1 MSAADKSGARTSPA
15 PPSAA
20 DDPVKASDPSAPE
33 AADPARFRA
42 AAQGR
47 ALAALNVLVGLM
59 DNASSDAVRASAANA
74 VIDRAFGRAAPAA
87 RAGGEEAEDVEIS
100 FAWLSPEKS

>member
-1 MSAADKSGARTSPA
+1 
-15 PPSAA
+15 
-20 DDPVKASDPSAPE
+20 
-33 AADPARFRA
+33 
-42 AAQGR
+42 
-47 ALAALNVLVGLM
+47 
-59 DNASSDAVRASAANA
+59 VRASAANA